1 MTDLQK
7 LLFSSS
13 VKSNS
18 THTRIPDK
26 DLNIYGG
33 NYSFNNE
40 DDFYKGLYDFVFRQ
54 NKKEYL
60 TEKQIENGT
69 FVIDLDFRYSHDVK
83 TRQHTKDN
91 IDDIVYLFTNKV
103 KNYVQFDNTFRCYVM
118 QKPNVNRLD
127 DGSKT
132 KDGIHL
138 LYTFELNDTIKQ
150 AVRKDVIKEIPDV
163 IKDLPLINSWED
175 VIDEGVI
182 KRSCNWNIYGCSK
195 PANERYEITDVYEFE
210 LDRTDNELMTTKPT
224 FVLNYD
230 LFRELSV
237 RTRKPILQLNKEGE
251 TLINKKQERPS
262 SPNSVVP
269 INMQQK
275 QIENK
280 DKYLEL
286 LDIIGLGNEYIL
298 HPTWFNIGSILK
310 TNGYSKSVFEEFTK
324 QYVCNKENEL
334 DKIWEYMNT
343 EQIYSIF
350 GLQKIAKKVNLG
362 HYNEWFIKNKQYIS
376 IKIIN
381 KGNNDIAKFISK
393 GLQDV
398 LVWCNKNWIIYDERT
413 NLWRITDAPNAK
425 VCNYIQKLIDYSMET
440 LIYKINRTESE
451 DEKKTLKSIQ
461 AGYENCR
468 MLMADN
474 KQNSMI
480 IKFLKDYLNDNDFYS
495 KLDINKYKIAY
506 KNGILDLKTHEFRE
520 GLLASDYLTQTIPY
534 NYERADKAT
543 IDKIR
548 FELLKIC
555 NNNKTHLEYYLS
567 ALGYAMTGDSMKLQE
582 FYYIIGQKASN
593 GKSVVFEALNEIIP
607 CYCKKIESN
616 SFEKKNSNLHKEI
629 ATWKGIRIGWINEL
643 TKAEQDPELIKQ
655 VCDGT
660 SIKYKVMYGISDMM
674 AITFKPFI
682 ISNHSPTIDA
692 DAGIARR
699 LKMFQMD
706 SEFIEG
712 LETDD
717 FENCRFKRDSKF
729 AELLR
734 NEYKFALMDLI
745 YSYSKNV
752 INNEFVLSE
761 YPCEW
766 NEVKKECLI
775 DNNPFAEFII
785 EHFEFGNDYQITEHS
800 LKQYFK
806 LCKINDKV
814 KFTDEVKKNKWN
826 IKRGQ
831 DKIWRGFKIKEVQEP
846 LHSSE

>member
-1 MTDLQK
+1 MADLQK

-60 TEKQIENGT
+60 TEKQLENGT
-69 FVIDLDFRYSHDVK
+69 FVIDLDFRYSYDVK

-91 IDDIVYLFTNKV
+91 IEDIVYLFINTV
-103 KNYVQFDNTFRCYVM
+103 KKYVQFDNSFRCYVM
-118 QKPNVNRLD
+118 QKPNVNRLA

-150 AVRKDVIKEIPDV
+150 VVRKDVIKEIPDV
-163 IKDLPLINSWED
+163 IKNLPLINSWED

-195 PANERYEITDVYEFE
+195 PANERYEIIDIYEFE
-210 LDRTDNELMTTKPT
+210 LDKTDNELMTTKPT
-224 FVLNYD
+224 FNLDFD
-230 LFRELSV
+230 LFKELSV
-237 RTRKPILQLNKEGE
+237 RTRKPILQLNKQGE
-251 TLINKKQERPS
+251 QLINKKQERPS

-269 INMQQK
+269 FQPLQK
-275 QIENK
+275 IENK

-286 LDIIGLGNEYIL
+286 LFNIIGNGNHINYDL
-298 HPTWFNIGSILK
+298 WFKIGCILK
-310 TNGYSKSVFEEFTK
+310 CNGYTLETFEKYTAIIDANNPKTEKTWDGIDETRPISI
-324 QYVCNKENEL
+324 YAL
-334 DKIWEYMNT
+334 DN
-343 EQIYSIF
+343 
-350 GLQKIAKKVNLG
+350 IAKEINLG
-362 HYNEWFIKNKQYIS
+362 RYNEWFIRHKQYIS
-376 IKIIN
+376 IKTIN

-393 GLQDV
+393 GIKDG
-398 LVWCNKNWIIYDERT
+398 LVWCNKNWIMYDERT
-413 NLWRITDAPNAK
+413 YLWRITDAPNAK

-451 DEKKTLKSIQ
+451 DEKKILKSIQ
-461 AGYENCR
+461 AGYETCR

-480 IKFLKDYLNDNDFYS
+480 LKFLKDYLNDDDFYS

-506 KNGILDLKTHEFRE
+506 KNGILDLKTHEFRK

-548 FELLKIC
+548 LELLKIC

-593 GKSVVFEALNEIIP
+593 GKSVVFEALNDIIP

-712 LETDD
+712 LESDD

-734 NEYKFALMDLI
+734 TEYKFALMDLI

-761 YPCEW
+761 YPSEW
-766 NEVKKECLI
+766 NEVKKECI
-775 DNNPFAEFII
+775 VDYNPFAEFIMQQ
-785 EHFEFGNDYQITEHS
+785 FEFSSDYQITEHS

-806 LCKINDKV
+806 LCKINDKI

-831 DKIWRGFKIKEVQEP
+831 DKIWRGFRIKEAEEP
-846 LHSSE
+846 LHSS